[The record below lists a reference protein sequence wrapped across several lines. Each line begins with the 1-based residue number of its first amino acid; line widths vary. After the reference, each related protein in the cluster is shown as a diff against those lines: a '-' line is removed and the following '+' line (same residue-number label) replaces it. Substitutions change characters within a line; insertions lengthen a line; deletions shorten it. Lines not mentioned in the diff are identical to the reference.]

1 MKPKFYGILTLFM
14 AFVVQISFAQTKT
27 VSGAVSDN
35 TGPLPGVVVMIKGT
49 DQGTETDFDGNFSI
63 VAKPG
68 AVLQFSYIGMKATEK
83 TIGKSNLVN
92 VVLEQDTQALDEVVV
107 TAFGIERQAKSL
119 GYASVKVTSEDLTR
133 VSAGNPLESLSG
145 KVAGVDI
152 SSPAQPGASTKVI
165 FRGFSSITGSN
176 NPLYIVDGSPI
187 LDTERGSPGF
197 SSSFDAG
204 TGIND
209 IDPNTIESIN
219 FLKGAAATAIYG
231 SRGSN
236 GGNHDH
242 HQKRKKQTES

>member
-1 MKPKFYGILTLFM
+1 MRVLTELTQTSKHMKPKFYGILTLFM

-107 TAFGIERQAKSL
+107 TAFGIE
-119 GYASVKVTSEDLTR
+119 
-133 VSAGNPLESLSG
+133 
-145 KVAGVDI
+145 
-152 SSPAQPGASTKVI
+152 
-165 FRGFSSITGSN
+165 
-176 NPLYIVDGSPI
+176 
-187 LDTERGSPGF
+187 
-197 SSSFDAG
+197 
-204 TGIND
+204 
-209 IDPNTIESIN
+209 
-219 FLKGAAATAIYG
+219 
-231 SRGSN
+231 
-236 GGNHDH
+236 
-242 HQKRKKQTES
+242 